1 MEPQVIDYYNE
12 MPHGINVMAKLDE
25 EYEEAMDRIKQL
37 EAELSIY
44 KDKLNRF
51 KVPKIKVSSVEEY
64 EIYERAIE
72 LFEENVGMLL
82 EDEDNLSLKLY
93 GDMNYDGIHG
103 METPSLVDKII
114 EELNKLTEYQNEEW
128 SRFRV
133 LQACE
138 VSGCAIPVDKVNS
151 EIILGN
157 IMLSGCEGY
166 TITHSLEGITES
178 HKFPV
183 CWPDDEGRTLNLY
196 TLCHYTCEKC
206 GKEGD
211 YGELYDR
218 EGTKLDILLCGVCWD
233 LN

>member
-12 MPHGINVMAKLDE
+12 MPHGINVIAKMDE

-37 EAELSIY
+37 EAELTIY

-64 EIYERAIE
+64 EKYDRAIE

-82 EDEDNLSLKLY
+82 EGEDNLSMKLHN
-93 GDMNYDGIHG
+93 DMYWDGIHG

-133 LQACE
+133 LQALE
-138 VSGCAIPVDKVNS
+138 LSGCAIPIDNIDPKF
-151 EIILGN
+151 IL
-157 IMLSGCEGY
+157 Y
-166 TITHSLEGITES
+166 TITGFGSPSSRSLSLEGITI
-178 HKFPV
+178 
-183 CWPDDEGRTLNLY
+183 Y
-196 TLCHYTCEKC
+196 
-206 GKEGD
+206 
-211 YGELYDR
+211 
-218 EGTKLDILLCGVCWD
+218 
-233 LN
+233 